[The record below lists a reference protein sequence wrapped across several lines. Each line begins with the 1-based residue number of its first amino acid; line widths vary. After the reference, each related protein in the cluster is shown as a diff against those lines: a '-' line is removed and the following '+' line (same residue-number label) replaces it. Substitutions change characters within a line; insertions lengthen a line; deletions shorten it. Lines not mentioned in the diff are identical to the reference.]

1 MSIRAAV
8 QPTHVAAITRGAC
21 ALRRWRIYLLT
32 AILIA
37 LLVACTGASPTPSP
51 TSAVVIVEDQ
61 FSPPNA
67 AWARFDTAES
77 AVYAQGGELYL
88 EDRGKGVAVYAPFAG
103 KTYTDVMVDV
113 QVRHVQ
119 GTVNNWMGVICR
131 QQDENNYYLLAIS
144 ADGYYLIL
152 LVENGI
158 PTPLVGP
165 QFDEGIK
172 TGKTRNNLEVRCRG
186 EQLSLRVKG
195 ALIVTVSDATLRK
208 AGGVALFADAV
219 EGGETAVVAFDN
231 FVLTQP

>member
-1 MSIRAAV
+1 MNKRILLSIH
-8 QPTHVAAITRGAC
+8 TFI
-21 ALRRWRIYLLT
+21 
-32 AILIA
+32 
-37 LLVACTGASPTPSP
+37 LLVIAALVLASLSACGGSPTTAAP
-51 TSAVVIVEDQ
+51 TVTPASTILNDE

-77 AVYAQGGELYL
+77 AVYAQEGELYL
-88 EDRGKGVAVYAPFAG
+88 EDRGKGIAVYAPFAG
-103 KTYTDVMVDV
+103 KTYADVAVAV

-131 QQDENNYYLLAIS
+131 QQDEDNYYLLAVS

-158 PTPLVGP
+158 SMPLVGP

-172 TGKTRNNLEVRCRG
+172 IGKARNNLEVRCQG
-186 EQLSLRVKG
+186 EDLTLRVNS
-195 ALIVTVSDATLRK
+195 AINVTISDTVFQK

-219 EGGETAVVAFDN
+219 ERGETAIVAFDN
-231 FVLTQP
+231 FSMSQP